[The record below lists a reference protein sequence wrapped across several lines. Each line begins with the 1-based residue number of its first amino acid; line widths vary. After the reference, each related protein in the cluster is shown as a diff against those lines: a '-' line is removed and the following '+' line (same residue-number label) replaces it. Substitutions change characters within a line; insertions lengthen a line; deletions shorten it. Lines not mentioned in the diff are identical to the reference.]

1 MEVFN
6 NMSNIVF
13 TRIDDRLIHGQVMT
27 SWVKHTQANKII
39 IVDDEVANDPFIS
52 RVLKMAVPSGV
63 KVDIYNT
70 EQAIEVLTLKNQNN
84 NRIIILAKHPKTI
97 YSLINNG
104 VYIEKINVGGMGAG
118 PGRKSIY
125 KNISASQEEREIFKK
140 IVSLGKRVYM
150 QIVPDDKKVD
160 IEKYI

>member
-1 MEVFN
+1 
-6 NMSNIVF
+6 MSNIVF

-27 SWVKHTQANKII
+27 SWAKHTQANMIS
-39 IVDDEVANDPFIS
+39 IVDNEVANDPFIS
-52 RVLKMAVPSGV
+52 RVLKMAVPSEV

-70 EQAIEVLTLKNQNN
+70 EQAIEALTLKVQNS

-97 YSLINNG
+97 YSLIKNG
-104 VYIEKINVGGMGAG
+104 VDIENVNVGGMGAR

-125 KNISASQEEREIFKK
+125 KNISASQEEKEIFKE
-140 IVSLGKRVYM
+140 ILSLGKKVYM

-160 IEKYI
+160 IEKYL

>member
-1 MEVFN
+1 
-6 NMSNIVF
+6 MSNIVF

-27 SWVKHTQANKII
+27 SWVKHTQANMIS
-39 IVDDEVANDPFIS
+39 IVDNEVANDPFIS
-52 RVLKMAVPSGV
+52 RVLKMAVPSEV

-70 EQAIEVLTLKNQNN
+70 EQAIEALTLKVQNS

-97 YSLINNG
+97 YSLIKNG
-104 VYIEKINVGGMGAG
+104 VDIENVNVGGMGAR

-125 KNISASQEEREIFKK
+125 KNISASQEEKEIFEE
-140 IVSLGKRVYM
+140 ILSLGKKVYM

-160 IEKYI
+160 IEKYL

>member
-1 MEVFN
+1 
-6 NMSNIVF
+6 MSNIVF

-27 SWVKHTQANKII
+27 SWVKHTQANMIS
-39 IVDDEVANDPFIS
+39 IVDNEVANDPFIS
-52 RVLKMAVPSGV
+52 RVLKMAVPSEV

-70 EQAIEVLTLKNQNN
+70 EQAIEALTLKVQNS

-97 YSLINNG
+97 YSLIKNG
-104 VYIEKINVGGMGAG
+104 VDIENVNVGGMGAR

-125 KNISASQEEREIFKK
+125 KNISASQEEKEIFKE
-140 IVSLGKRVYM
+140 ILSLGKKVYM

-160 IEKYI
+160 IEKYL